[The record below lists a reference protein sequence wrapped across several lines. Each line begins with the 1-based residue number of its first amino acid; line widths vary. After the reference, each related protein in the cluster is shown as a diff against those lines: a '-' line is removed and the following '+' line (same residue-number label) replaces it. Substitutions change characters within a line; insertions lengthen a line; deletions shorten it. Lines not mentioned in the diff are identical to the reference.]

1 MSWLGGEPAGTQRW
15 VWDGPMGRL
24 QGTFQLPLAH
34 PALPYP
40 PWGVSG
46 LQAMLPYPQCF
57 LKKQNIPVHLHCCF
71 ALKGGKKKKIFF
83 FFSRQ
88 ICFHFQPTFDHAIM
102 MFSWEKRIPKRPQ
115 QHDSDFQL
123 VQVSPAPQGLALCCT
138 EGRFSPA
145 RLCGV
150 FTPLHLLLKPVAA
163 LPPGPTGL
171 RLNGVEQKKNP
182 MEIERKS

>member
-83 FFSRQ
+83 FSGSTYMG
-88 ICFHFQPTFDHAIM
+88 CTFVHLHM
-102 MFSWEKRIPKRPQ
+102 QTCVHTQEKQFYIW
-115 QHDSDFQL
+115 FN
-123 VQVSPAPQGLALCCT
+123 
-138 EGRFSPA
+138 
-145 RLCGV
+145 RLFPCD
-150 FTPLHLLLKPVAA
+150 LL
-163 LPPGPTGL
+163 
-171 RLNGVEQKKNP
+171 
-182 MEIERKS
+182 

>member
-71 ALKGGKKKKIFF
+71 ALKGGKKKKNLFF
-83 FFSRQ
+83 FWVNIYGMH
-88 ICFHFQPTFDHAIM
+88 ICALAHANM
-102 MFSWEKRIPKRPQ
+102 CPY
-115 QHDSDFQL
+115 
-123 VQVSPAPQGLALCCT
+123 
-138 EGRFSPA
+138 
-145 RLCGV
+145 
-150 FTPLHLLLKPVAA
+150 
-163 LPPGPTGL
+163 PGKAVL
-171 RLNGVEQKKNP
+171 YMV
-182 MEIERKS
+182 